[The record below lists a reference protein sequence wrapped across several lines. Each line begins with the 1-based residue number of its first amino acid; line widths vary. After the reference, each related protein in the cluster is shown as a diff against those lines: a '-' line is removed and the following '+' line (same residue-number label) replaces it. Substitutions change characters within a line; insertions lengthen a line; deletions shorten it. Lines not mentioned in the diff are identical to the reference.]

1 MFISTIC
8 SNSSLDNLKLKSS
21 VLLIDSI
28 IGFVGTKKYKMTK
41 IIEMLCSIK
50 QQVDT
55 DNIALAKKKYVSF
68 NKFLKWF
75 SYRKGVKIYLLK
87 NITHIV

>member
-1 MFISTIC
+1 
-8 SNSSLDNLKLKSS
+8 
-21 VLLIDSI
+21 
-28 IGFVGTKKYKMTK
+28 MTK
-41 IIEMLCSIK
+41 IIDMLCSIK

-55 DNIALAKKKYVSF
+55 DDIALAKKKYVSF